1 MLNRK
6 SSGIK
11 VPLKLNFSSNF
22 LKVNPLRAI
31 LLHFVLINCFPA
43 ISQQLNHLPAFRCK
57 CQSMFLMINPVG
69 SHKTMLYLFEY
80 KHTNLQIN
88 KSLWNE
94 EINLTKINYSEM
106 NHSVEN
112 NTPAKDFFS
121 LNYSHFCLHIF
132 LSVVHIF
139 LFLFTL
145 QIKIYCFALLLNDQ
159 PVCTCHMT

>member
-11 VPLKLNFSSNF
+11 VLLKLNFSSNF

-43 ISQQLNHLPAFRCK
+43 IGQQLNHLPAFRCK

-112 NTPAKDFFS
+112 NTPAKDFFLS
-121 LNYSHFCLHIF
+121 QLLSF
-132 LSVVHIF
+132 LSSHLPQCCTYIF
-139 LFLFTL
+139 IFIYSANKNLLFCFT
-145 QIKIYCFALLLNDQ
+145 
-159 PVCTCHMT
+159 P